1 MTSQVRISGPAKV
14 FGASGRRGAM
24 LPASPRDILSIPGA
38 APMVVCIVDAEEEF
52 DWSKPF
58 ATANNS
64 VTNIGAQ
71 ERAQAIF
78 RRFGLVPTYAVDYP
92 VAAQEQGYGPLRDF
106 VQGGECEIGAQLHPW
121 VTPPF
126 EEPIG
131 ETNSFACNLP
141 YDLQARKTENL
152 TAIIEKNF
160 GIRPRLF
167 RTGRY
172 GAGPETVRLLEQ
184 FGYDIDC
191 SVMPGPAITPS
202 SPDFSNAP
210 SRPYW
215 LDSAKRI
222 LEIPVTASM
231 VGPLR
236 VFRGTSNRIF
246 TSPVIR
252 QVKLPAILAR
262 TRLLY
267 RARITPEGNSLD
279 EAKELTRTLYRAGQR
294 VFALS
299 YHSPS
304 LSPGRTPYTRNQ
316 ADVVRFL
323 SWIEGYLEFFTGEMG
338 GIPSSV
344 SQIRDMAS
352 KEPKHEQSMMGAGS
366 RERRADDLVA
376 SQIRPR
382 TIPAGSTRASGFE
395 EKASPGGASL
405 AAPMPRICAVIP
417 AHNSQATLTRALD
430 SVRAQTLPV
439 SQIVVVDD
447 ASSDA
452 TAEVAGNYPGLNV
465 EIVRLDKNVG
475 AAAARNRGVTAA
487 RTELVAFLDADDE
500 WLPTKLEKQA
510 AVITGN
516 SKVSYVSCGSDLISP
531 DGVNT
536 GDIYRGQP
544 VVSGNLAWKALLWDN
559 YITTPSVLV
568 WRDALLKAGGFDQG
582 LKIAEDQDMWIRL
595 AESGELGYVHESLV
609 HVHERRSSLSAGSF
623 NDQLAYTLPMIEGHI
638 ARLAS
643 KLSQREIN
651 NIRGRRFL
659 RLGRLACHRGAS
671 KVGRSLIWRS
681 ILLGHKPW
689 EGLTFLATTNPLALW
704 LKQVLLRR

>member
-1 MTSQVRISGPAKV
+1 MTSQVRITGPAEPH
-14 FGASGRRGAM
+14 GASGRLGAM
-24 LPASPRDILSIPGA
+24 LPASPRDIISIPGA
-38 APMVVCIVDAEEEF
+38 APMLICIIDAEEEF

-64 VTNIGAQ
+64 VTNIRAQ

-78 RRFGLVPTYAVDYP
+78 RRRGLVPTYAVDYP
-92 VAAQEQGYGPLRDF
+92 VAAQEEAFAVLRDF
-106 VQGGECEIGAQLHPW
+106 AQAGHCEIGAQLHPW

-126 EEPIG
+126 EEAVG

-141 YDLQARKTENL
+141 CDLQARKMESL
-152 TAIIEKNF
+152 TAVIEKNF

-172 GAGPETVRLLEQ
+172 GAGPDTIRLLEK

-202 SPDFSNAP
+202 SPDYSNAP
-210 SRPYW
+210 SQPYW
-215 LDSAKRI
+215 LGPGKRI

-236 VFRGTSNRIF
+236 VFRNASNRIF
-246 TSPVIR
+246 TSPVSR
-252 QVKLPAILAR
+252 SVKLPAILAR
-262 TRLLY
+262 TQLLY
-267 RARITPEGNSLD
+267 RARVSPEGHSLD

-304 LSPGRTPYTRNQ
+304 LSPGLTPYTRNQ
-316 ADVVRFL
+316 ADVDRFL
-323 SWIEGYLEFFTGEMG
+323 SWIENYLDFFTGEMG
-338 GIPSSV
+338 GVPSSV

-352 KEPKHEQSMMGAGS
+352 KEIEHERSMVRPGGS
-366 RERRADDLVA
+366 ERGGGDLVV
-376 SQIRPR
+376 SEERHR
-382 TIPAGSTRASGFE
+382 TVLAE
-395 EKASPGGASL
+395 SPGGKSLEAEEIPGGTPLTAAS
-405 AAPMPRICAVIP
+405 PRICAIIP
-417 AHNSQATLTRALD
+417 AHNSQATLARALD

-439 SQIVVVDD
+439 SQTIVIDD

-452 TAEVAGNYPGLNV
+452 TADVARNYQGLNV
-465 EIVRLDKNVG
+465 EVVRLDKNVG
-475 AAAARNRGVTAA
+475 AAGARNCGVTAA

-516 SKVSYVSCGSDLISP
+516 KKVSFVSCGSDLISP
-531 DGVNT
+531 AGVNT
-536 GDIYRGQP
+536 GDIYRGGG
-544 VVSGNLAWKALLWDN
+544 VVTGNLAWKALLSDN

-568 WRDALLKAGGFDQG
+568 WRRELLKAGGFNRS

-609 HVHERRSSLSAGSF
+609 LVHQRQTSLSAGSF
-623 NDQLAYTLPMIEGHI
+623 DDQMAYTLPMIRGHI
-638 ARLAS
+638 ERLAS
-643 KLSQREIN
+643 KLSHREIN
-651 NIRGRRFL
+651 HILGRRL
-659 RLGRLACHRGAS
+659 RRFGKLACQRDAPR
-671 KVGRSLIWRS
+671 VGRSLIWRS
-681 ILLGHKPW
+681 ISLGYNPW
-689 EGLTFLATTNPLALW
+689 EGLFFLATTNSLAQW
-704 LKQVLLRR
+704 LKQTLLRR

>member
-106 VQGGECEIGAQLHPW
+106 VQGGECEIGAQRHPW

-215 LDSAKRI
+215 LDSSKRI

-246 TSPVIR
+246 TSAVIR

-267 RARITPEGNSLD
+267 RARITPEGHSLD

-316 ADVVRFL
+316 ADVERFL
-323 SWIEGYLEFFTGEMG
+323 SWIEGYLDFFTGEMSG
-338 GIPSSV
+338 VPSSV

-352 KEPKHEQSMMGAGS
+352 KELPHERGMVRAGS
-366 RERRADDLVA
+366 SERGLGDLVA
-376 SQIRPR
+376 SQERRR
-382 TIPAGSTRASGFE
+382 TILAQSQGGSGFE
-395 EKASPGGASL
+395 EEKASRRPLTAF
-405 AAPMPRICAVIP
+405 PRICAVIP
-417 AHNSQATLTRALD
+417 AHNSQATLARALD

-439 SQIVVVDD
+439 SQTIVVDD

-452 TAEVAGNYPGLNV
+452 TGEVARNYPGLNV
-465 EIVRLDKNVG
+465 EVVRLDKNVG

-487 RTELVAFLDADDE
+487 HTELVAFLDADDE

-516 SKVSYVSCGSDLISP
+516 NKVSYVSCGSDLISP

-536 GDIYRGQP
+536 GDIYRGQR
-544 VVSGNLAWKALLWDN
+544 VVAGELAWKALLRDN

-568 WRDALLKAGGFDQG
+568 WRDALLKAGGFDKG

-595 AESGELGYVHESLV
+595 AESGELGYVPESLV
-609 HVHERRSSLSAGSF
+609 HVHERRSSLSGGSF

-638 ARLAS
+638 TRLAS

-659 RLGRLACHRGAS
+659 RLGQLACHRGAS

-689 EGLTFLATTNPLALW
+689 EGLLFLATTTPLALW

>member
-1 MTSQVRISGPAKV
+1 M
-14 FGASGRRGAM
+14 
-24 LPASPRDILSIPGA
+24 
-38 APMVVCIVDAEEEF
+38 
-52 DWSKPF
+52 
-58 ATANNS
+58 
-64 VTNIGAQ
+64 
-71 ERAQAIF
+71 
-78 RRFGLVPTYAVDYP
+78 
-92 VAAQEQGYGPLRDF
+92 
-106 VQGGECEIGAQLHPW
+106 
-121 VTPPF
+121 
-126 EEPIG
+126 
-131 ETNSFACNLP
+131 
-141 YDLQARKTENL
+141 
-152 TAIIEKNF
+152 
-160 GIRPRLF
+160 
-167 RTGRY
+167 
-172 GAGPETVRLLEQ
+172 
-184 FGYDIDC
+184 
-191 SVMPGPAITPS
+191 
-202 SPDFSNAP
+202 
-210 SRPYW
+210 
-215 LDSAKRI
+215 
-222 LEIPVTASM
+222 
-231 VGPLR
+231 
-236 VFRGTSNRIF
+236 
-246 TSPVIR
+246 
-252 QVKLPAILAR
+252 
-262 TRLLY
+262 
-267 RARITPEGNSLD
+267 
-279 EAKELTRTLYRAGQR
+279 
-294 VFALS
+294 
-299 YHSPS
+299 
-304 LSPGRTPYTRNQ
+304 
-316 ADVVRFL
+316 
-323 SWIEGYLEFFTGEMG
+323 
-338 GIPSSV
+338 
-344 SQIRDMAS
+344 
-352 KEPKHEQSMMGAGS
+352 
-366 RERRADDLVA
+366 
-376 SQIRPR
+376 
-382 TIPAGSTRASGFE
+382 
-395 EKASPGGASL
+395 

-465 EIVRLDKNVG
+465 EVVRLDKNVG

-516 SKVSYVSCGSDLISP
+516 NKVSYVSCGSDLISP

-536 GDIYRGQP
+536 GDIYRGQR
-544 VVSGNLAWKALLWDN
+544 VVAGELAWKALLWDN
-559 YITTPSVLV
+559 YITTPSMLV

>member
-14 FGASGRRGAM
+14 FGALGRRGVM
-24 LPASPRDILSIPGA
+24 LPASPRDIISIPGT
-38 APMVVCIVDAEEEF
+38 APMVVCVVDAEEEF

-64 VTNIGAQ
+64 VTNMAAQ

-106 VQGGECEIGAQLHPW
+106 LQGGQCEIGAQLHPW

-126 EEPIG
+126 EESIG

-172 GAGPETVRLLEQ
+172 GAGPDTVRLLEQ

-191 SVMPGPAITPS
+191 SVLPGPAITPS

-215 LDSAKRI
+215 LDSSKRI

-246 TSPVIR
+246 TSAVIR

-267 RARITPEGNSLD
+267 RARITPEGHSLD

-316 ADVVRFL
+316 ADVERFL
-323 SWIEGYLEFFTGEMG
+323 SWIEGYLDFFTGEMSG
-338 GIPSSV
+338 VPSSV

-352 KEPKHEQSMMGAGS
+352 KELPHERGMVRAGS
-366 RERRADDLVA
+366 SERGLGDLVA
-376 SQIRPR
+376 SQERRR
-382 TIPAGSTRASGFE
+382 TILAQSQGGSGFE
-395 EKASPGGASL
+395 EEKASRRPLTAF
-405 AAPMPRICAVIP
+405 PRICAVIP
-417 AHNSQATLTRALD
+417 AHNSQATLARALD

-439 SQIVVVDD
+439 SQTIVVDD

-452 TAEVAGNYPGLNV
+452 TGEVARNYPGLNV
-465 EIVRLDKNVG
+465 EVVRLDKNVG

-487 RTELVAFLDADDE
+487 HTELVAFLDADDE

-516 SKVSYVSCGSDLISP
+516 NKVSYVSCGSDLISP

-536 GDIYRGQP
+536 GDIYRGQR
-544 VVSGNLAWKALLWDN
+544 VVAGELAWKALLRDN

-568 WRDALLKAGGFDQG
+568 WRDALLKAGGFDKG

-595 AESGELGYVHESLV
+595 AESGELGYVPESLV
-609 HVHERRSSLSAGSF
+609 HVHERRSSLSGGSF

-638 ARLAS
+638 TRLAS
-643 KLSQREIN
+643 KLSQHEIN

-659 RLGRLACHRGAS
+659 RLGQLACHRGAS

-689 EGLTFLATTNPLALW
+689 EGLLFLATTTPLALW